1 MYSYEDRMR
10 AVQLYIKLGKRANGT
25 IRQLGYPTKNALK
38 HWYREFARGDDLSAG
53 YVRTKQRY
61 SDEQKRIA
69 VEHYL
74 DNGRCLAWTVKALG
88 YPGREKLSAW
98 IDEYQPGDRRR
109 VHTGNSSGT
118 LRSEQ
123 QKRTAV
129 IDLCAR
135 SDSARSVAQKVGVSR
150 QTLYDWKNQKLGREV
165 PASMTR
171 RRELPPTASRD
182 ELERELEALRS
193 DVKRLQLEHDLL
205 TKANE
210 LIKKDL
216 GIDLRLLGNREKALL
231 VDALRNTYAL
241 GEQTRGSSPWPK
253 PW

>member
-10 AVQLYIKLGKRANGT
+10 AVQLYIKLGKRANAT

-38 HWYREFARGDDLSAG
+38 HWHREFARGDDLAAG

-69 VEHYL
+69 VDHYL
-74 DNGRCLAWTVKALG
+74 QNGRCLAWTIKSLG

-109 VHTGNSSGT
+109 VHTGNSNGT
-118 LRSEQ
+118 TRSEQ

-171 RRELPPTASRD
+171 HGELPQPRFQAHASPR
-182 ELERELEALRS
+182 LHPAPPLR
-193 DVKRLQLEHDLL
+193 Q
-205 TKANE
+205 
-210 LIKKDL
+210 
-216 GIDLRLLGNREKALL
+216 
-231 VDALRNTYAL
+231 
-241 GEQTRGSSPWPK
+241 P
-253 PW
+253 